1 MYKRVFISLLGFG
14 FCAGCHPQS
23 IIDTVSYRFVYD
35 VQAKTYEIND
45 RLFPDEH
52 WLDVGKNGVSKYYSM
67 WKERYWEVNDSI
79 KQIGGNYMDIQRV
92 VHEQGI
98 ESSQFYYYV
107 YKNYPSTGKQTIDY
121 HSMEVLQYEEPMGQ
135 DWELVEGDTIILEHP
150 CQKAVCHYHDK
161 TWTAFYATDIPIA
174 EGPWKLCGLPGLI
187 LRAYDS
193 NGAFLFHCIGIH
205 PNVGKPMAIRET
217 PRRRMKPEQAHKLI
231 ELIDKYKCPWLLS
244 VRITSIILQ
253 NKDERNAVDDIAV
266 PAGTDYVWPEC
277 LFRSRGSRRFKEKYR
292 LGKRRGRGQGT

>member
-1 MYKRVFISLLGFG
+1 MQKKYIVLLLLLFPV
-14 FCAGCHPQS
+14 CLCNCQS

-107 YKNYPSTGKQTIDY
+107 YKNYPSTGKQTVDY

-150 CQKAVCHYHDK
+150 CQKAVCHYHGR

-217 PRRRMKPEQAHKLI
+217 PRRRMRPEQAHKLI
-231 ELIDKYKCPWLLS
+231 ELIDSDPDAYMKAQGNNVIS
-244 VRITSIILQ
+244 F
-253 NKDERNAVDDIAV
+253 DE
-266 PAGTDYVWPEC
+266 
-277 LFRSRGSRRFKEKYR
+277 K
-292 LGKRRGRGQGT
+292 GKQIQMPLAPKRAYYEHYSTE